1 MVRALEP
8 NSDIRHR
15 SVPLQ
20 DTITRIPGYPHKLVI
35 FKIPASSYWWVRYYA
50 EKHIYKRTTKT
61 ENKRDALEAAKRF
74 YDDINLRMHG
84 GVTFEGLP
92 IDVNA
97 AEVIPFRKVAELLLE
112 YESAKVE
119 RKQLAARSLENIEL
133 RLGKHVLPY
142 FGHMDIISINYKVLD
157 EFLQMLSK
165 LEPKLSI
172 SSLGIYMG
180 LVRKVLQ
187 HAARYDYIKYIP
199 EFPKV
204 GVEDKPR
211 GWFNVAEYKIITR
224 ESKKLAGKRM
234 EWRFNGI
241 EEKTKYYCLV
251 GEKLSSNDRLIKRY
265 TITKDLA
272 DLVVFMVN
280 SYIRPTDVRHMKHK
294 HVEVIKREWTYL
306 RLTLPPS
313 KGHSFPITTMPWAV
327 KVYERICRRQE
338 QEFGRPVGPEDYVFM
353 PHSLTRDSAMK
364 ALANQFDIVLALTNL
379 KISNVGEPRT
389 LYSLRHSSIMFRLM
403 FGRAVDT
410 LTLARNARTSPEMID
425 RFYAAPL
432 QGEMNVGEL
441 QSKRRPR
448 PWELSQGR

>member
-1 MVRALEP
+1 MVRAFEP
-8 NSDIRHR
+8 DSQNRHR

-20 DTITRIPGYPHKLVI
+20 DTITRIPGYPRKLVI

-50 EKHIYKRTTKT
+50 DSHIYKRTTKT

-84 GVTFEGLP
+84 VTVFEGLP
-92 IDVNA
+92 IDTNA
-97 AEVIPFRKVAELLLE
+97 AEVIPFRKVTNLLME
-112 YESAKVE
+112 FERAKVE
-119 RKQLAARSLENIEL
+119 RKQLSKLTYQNIEL
-133 RLGKHVLPY
+133 RMDKHILPF
-142 FGHMDIISINYKVLD
+142 FGHMDILSINYKVLD

-172 SSLGIYMG
+172 STISNYMG

-187 HAARYDYIKYIP
+187 HAARYSYVKHIP
-199 EFPKV
+199 EFPRV
-204 GVEDKPR
+204 GVEDRPR
-211 GWFNVAEYKIITR
+211 GWFNVGEYKEITKI
-224 ESKKLAGKRM
+224 SKKFAGKRI
-234 EWRFNGI
+234 EWR
-241 EEKTKYYCLV
+241 YH
-251 GEKLSSNDRLIKRY
+251 GEKEESTYFCEVGGKLGPNDRLIKRY
-265 TITKDLA
+265 QMTKDLS
-272 DLVVFMVN
+272 DLIVFMVN
-280 SYIRPTDVRHMKHK
+280 SYIRPTDIRNMQHK

-338 QEFGRPVGPEDYVFM
+338 VELGRPVEPTDYVFM
-353 PHSLTRDSAMK
+353 TQAKSRDNAIKSLAK
-364 ALANQFDIVLALTNL
+364 QFDIVLDATRL
-379 KISNVGEPRT
+379 KVSNVGEPRS

-403 FGRAVDT
+403 FGRTVDT

-432 QGEMNVGEL
+432 QGEMNIGEL

-448 PWELSQGR
+448 PWE

>member
-1 MVRALEP
+1 MVRAFEP
-8 NSDIRHR
+8 DSQNRHR

-20 DTITRIPGYPHKLVI
+20 DTITRIPGYPRKLVI

-50 EKHIYKRTTKT
+50 DSHIYKRTTKT

-84 GVTFEGLP
+84 VTVFEGLP
-92 IDVNA
+92 IDTNA
-97 AEVIPFRKVAELLLE
+97 AEVIPFRKVTNLLME
-112 YESAKVE
+112 FERAKVE
-119 RKQLAARSLENIEL
+119 RKQLSKLTYQNIEL
-133 RLGKHVLPY
+133 RMDKHILPF
-142 FGHMDIISINYKVLD
+142 FGHMDILSINYKVLD

-172 SSLGIYMG
+172 STISNYMG

-187 HAARYDYIKYIP
+187 HAARYSYVKHIP
-199 EFPKV
+199 EFPRV
-204 GVEDKPR
+204 GVEDRPR
-211 GWFNVAEYKIITR
+211 GWFNVGEYKEITKI
-224 ESKKLAGKRM
+224 SKKFAGKRI
-234 EWRFNGI
+234 EWR
-241 EEKTKYYCLV
+241 YH
-251 GEKLSSNDRLIKRY
+251 GEKEESTYFCEVGGKLGPNDRLIKRY
-265 TITKDLA
+265 QMTKDLS
-272 DLVVFMVN
+272 DLIVFMVN
-280 SYIRPTDVRHMKHK
+280 SYIRPTDIRNMQHK

-338 QEFGRPVGPEDYVFM
+338 IELGRPVEPTDYVFM
-353 PHSLTRDSAMK
+353 TQAKSRDNAIKSLAK
-364 ALANQFDIVLALTNL
+364 QFDIVLDATRL
-379 KISNVGEPRT
+379 KVSNVGEPRS

-403 FGRAVDT
+403 FGRTVDT

-432 QGEMNVGEL
+432 QGEMNIGEL

-448 PWELSQGR
+448 PWE

>member
-1 MVRALEP
+1 MVRAFEP
-8 NSDIRHR
+8 DSQNRHR

-20 DTITRIPGYPHKLVI
+20 DTITRIPGYPRKLVI

-50 EKHIYKRTTKT
+50 DSHIYKRTTKT
-61 ENKRDALEAAKRF
+61 ESKRDALEAAKRF

-84 GVTFEGLP
+84 VTVFEGLP
-92 IDVNA
+92 IDTNA
-97 AEVIPFRKVAELLLE
+97 AEVIPFRKVTHLLME
-112 YESAKVE
+112 FEKSKVE
-119 RKQLAARSLENIEL
+119 RKQLAKLTYQNIEL
-133 RLGKHVLPY
+133 RMDKHILPF
-142 FGHMDIISINYKVLD
+142 FGHMDILSINYKTLD

-172 SSLGIYMG
+172 STISNYMG

-187 HAARYDYIKYIP
+187 HAARYSYVKHIP

-204 GVEDKPR
+204 GVEDRPR
-211 GWFNVAEYKIITR
+211 GWFNVGEYKQITKI
-224 ESKKLAGKRM
+224 SKKFAGKRI
-234 EWRFNGI
+234 EWRFH
-241 EEKTKYYCLV
+241 
-251 GEKLSSNDRLIKRY
+251 GEKEEESYFCEVGGKLGPNDRLIKRY
-265 TITKDLA
+265 QMTKDLS
-272 DLVVFMVN
+272 DLIVFMVN
-280 SYIRPTDVRHMKHK
+280 SYIRPTDIRNMQHK

-338 QEFGRPVGPEDYVFM
+338 VELGRPVEPTDYVFM
-353 PHSLTRDSAMK
+353 TQAKSRDNAIKSLAK
-364 ALANQFDIVLALTNL
+364 QFDIVLDATGL
-379 KISNVGEPRT
+379 KVSNVGEPRS

-403 FGRAVDT
+403 FGRTVDT

-432 QGEMNVGEL
+432 QGEMNIGEL

-448 PWELSQGR
+448 PWE